1 MNNLRETE
9 EQFFVYLLNSLL
21 QYQQNPQIIYPIFQA
36 NLDKLTVDFAQRL
49 GAVEP
54 QIRDSAPEESHTLA
68 IVLLW
73 LSNLILEF
81 PLGDKTANI
90 AIAKTGYECALIFYT
105 RERNPLAWAEITVNL
120 GITYEEDPQAD
131 PVQKWEEAINCY
143 QKASQVLTRTTNPE
157 RWASIQDN
165 LGNAYRN
172 RQQGEAEINL
182 QQAIQYHQ
190 KALEIFTPE
199 KNPRLSR
206 MSQHNLGSDYLALS
220 RLNIANNEQYLES
233 GIKHY
238 EQALQ
243 TLKKEVYPDL
253 WAMNQLSLGNAYSV
267 RLRGNPYENYEKA
280 QRHYENALSVYTPA
294 TNPYY
299 YQQAKAGQAKL
310 NQLKTD
316 SNRETLEEI
325 SFVVQVL
332 KLSLASDGDQQK
344 VFPFLEKNLDK
355 LNQNFID
362 ELVSFIS
369 ALEKEKSQI
378 NIYQAFMMGIYPFSD
393 LMMTFPKGNREIN
406 LDIAIAGWKIVLP
419 FFARSQNY
427 NLPSDFSSLCGII
440 KLELGKAFYE
450 KYENQWGALD
460 VNLEEGIKYFEEGF
474 ADLNSN
480 DTLDRELYGESRVS
494 CQVKLGISYFNRS
507 RIKGNPGDIEKA
519 IDTYKSVLSGSQ
531 ENTSQWAWVQMNLG
545 NAYCLRQGKPLKN
558 LTDAI
563 ESYNKSLKFRKKETY
578 LTEFADV
585 QINMGQ
591 AYYLRGMLGHSG
603 SAKDIELAIE
613 CNKNALEIYDDKSKY
628 PQRWAV
634 LQHALGIRYS
644 DRQMGNRADNLELS
658 INHLEQALTVRT
670 KEKYPYD
677 RANTLKNLGA
687 IYHQR
692 KRGDRQANLMKG
704 IKYLEEALEL
714 FAKYPFD
721 WAETQGNL
729 GAIYKNLA
737 IYLKHN
743 AEYYHKAISCL
754 KETEKIFQPP
764 ERHPQKLAIA
774 QFELGTSYKNLGVFA
789 QETPE
794 ANLAKAIECY
804 QNALNLT
811 SRASNPFSWAEI
823 NNSLGNA
830 YQHKGEYDKAI
841 QYYQIT
847 LQIHTRE
854 AFPTD
859 YIKTQFNLGNTYV
872 KIGDECI
879 KSENVKE
886 KEEKYQNAFKSSQEA
901 IDTLEKDLLYQLG
914 TDDDAKRKFG
924 EEWYQLYS
932 AMVAVCLKLG
942 KQNREYYATAWEYVE
957 RSKARRLVELL
968 GQTKPDDD
976 EILKEFQD
984 LRNQITNEQKWIED
998 KEKSIILS
1006 GEILSQHPELNS
1018 KKANLKN
1025 LKQQLNQK
1033 LNDYPRLAATQ
1044 RVEYTLF
1051 SEIGKKLSDD
1061 HTVIIQWYL
1070 LEADQ
1075 KFCAFIYT
1083 RQSSQPY
1090 VWESS
1095 LEDLENLEEWHK
1107 EYFITYKIFIEA
1119 VEKSKKLGF
1128 EVFKQEKIN
1137 DLTSIEEDPEAI
1149 LSTQKERDLMLNY
1162 VTNLKKPDQWIDE
1175 LSDRLKS
1182 LSEILHIDE
1191 LLNHLPPKCQQVILI
1206 PHRYLHLLPIHALPI
1221 KTDTWQK
1228 FNPNS
1233 TPNQENYLFECFTKG
1248 VRYAPSCQTL
1258 LMLQN
1263 RDRRNFSQLFA
1274 IQNPTKELHYADL
1287 EVQAI
1292 LNYFDSNSRK
1302 VFAHKEATKANITLT
1317 EYLNNA
1323 HCIHFSCHG
1332 TFNPESPIESGL
1344 RLANEEEILTLG
1356 EIFGFDLRQCP
1367 LVVLSACETGMI
1379 DPNSITDE
1387 YIGLSS
1393 AFLYAGA
1400 SNLVSSLW
1408 SVNDCSSA
1416 FLLIKFYQNL
1426 LAKKEDEKNV
1436 IQALREAQKWLRNVT
1451 GSDLTRWMLQN
1462 KLNQLR
1468 QMLNKNPLPNNDKPF
1483 SSPYYWAAFCVIGK

>member
-1 MNNLRETE
+1 MNDLQDTE

-49 GAVEP
+49 RAVEP
-54 QIRDSAPEESHTLA
+54 QIRDSSPEESHTLA

-81 PLGDKTANI
+81 PLGDKSANI

-105 RERNPLAWAEITVNL
+105 RETNPFAWAEITVNL
-120 GITYEEDPQAD
+120 GITYEEDPQAN

-143 QKASQVLTRTTNPE
+143 QKASQVFTRTTNPE

-172 RQQGEAEINL
+172 RLQGEAEINL

-190 KALEIFTPE
+190 NALEIFTPE
-199 KNPRLSR
+199 KNPRLSG

-220 RLNIANNEQYLES
+220 RLNIAANNEQYLES

-243 TLKKEVYPDL
+243 TLKREIYPDL

-267 RLRGNPYENYEKA
+267 RLRGNLYENYEKA

-299 YQQAKAGQAKL
+299 CQQVKAGQARL

-316 SNRETLEEI
+316 SNRETPEES
-325 SFVVQVL
+325 SFIVQVL
-332 KLSLASDGDQQK
+332 KLTLASEGDPQK

-378 NIYQAFMMGIYPFSD
+378 NIYQAFMMGIYPFSG

-406 LDIAIAGWKIVLP
+406 LDIAITGWKIVLP

-450 KYENQWGALD
+450 KYENRWGELD
-460 VNLEEGIKYFEEGF
+460 VNLEEAIKYFEEGL
-474 ADLNSN
+474 ADLKSN
-480 DTLDRELYGESRVS
+480 DTLDKELYGESRVS

-507 RIKGNPGDIEKA
+507 QIKGNPGDIEKA

-563 ESYNKSLKFRKKETY
+563 ECYNNSLKFRKKETY

-585 QINMGQ
+585 QINLGQ

-603 SAKDIELAIE
+603 SADDIELAIE

-644 DRQMGNRADNLELS
+644 DRQIGNRADNLELS

-677 RANTLKNLGA
+677 RANTLKNLGV

-692 KRGDRQANLMKG
+692 KRGDRQANLRKG
-704 IKYLEEALEL
+704 IKSLEEALKL
-714 FAKYPFD
+714 FERYPFD

-729 GAIYKNLA
+729 GALYKNLA
-737 IYLKHN
+737 IHLKHN

-764 ERHPQKLAIA
+764 ERHPQKFAVA
-774 QFELGTSYKNLGVFA
+774 QFELGTCYKNLGVFA

-847 LQIHTRE
+847 IQIHTRE

-879 KSENVKE
+879 KFEKVKE

-932 AMVAVCLKLG
+932 AMVALCLKLG
-942 KQNREYYATAWEYVE
+942 KQNSKYYATAWEYVE
-957 RSKARRLVELL
+957 RSKARRLVELF
-968 GQTKPDDD
+968 GQTKPDDVSD
-976 EILKEFQD
+976 DIWKEYQD
-984 LRNQITNEQKWIED
+984 LRNQVTNEQKRIED
-998 KEKSIILS
+998 QEKSIILS
-1006 GEILSQHPELNS
+1006 GESLSQHPELDR
-1018 KKANLKN
+1018 KKAELTK
-1025 LKQQLNQK
+1025 LKQQQSKQK
-1033 LNDYPRLAATQ
+1033 LNDDPRLAATQ
-1044 RVEYTLF
+1044 RVQHTPF
-1051 SEIGKKLSDD
+1051 SEIGDKLSDD

-1095 LEDLENLEEWHK
+1095 LEDLDNLQQWHQ
-1107 EYFITYKIFIEA
+1107 EYFVNYISDFSEWSNKL
-1119 VEKSKKLGF
+1119 SKRL
-1128 EVFKQEKIN
+1128 
-1137 DLTSIEEDPEAI
+1137 
-1149 LSTQKERDLMLNY
+1149 ERLA
-1162 VTNLKKPDQWIDE
+1162 
-1175 LSDRLKS
+1175 
-1182 LSEILHIDE
+1182 EILHIDK
-1191 LLNHLPPKCQQVILI
+1191 LLNDLPPNCQQVILI

-1221 KTDTWQK
+1221 KPETWKK

-1233 TPNQENYLFECFTKG
+1233 APNQENYLFECFTKG

-1258 LMLQN
+1258 LMLQK
-1263 RDRRNFSQLFA
+1263 RDRTNFNQLFA
-1274 IQNPTKELHYADL
+1274 MGNPTQDRAFTELCVKTVETFWKQKYQQS
-1287 EVQAI
+1287 ET
-1292 LNYFDSNSRK
+1292 K
-1302 VFAHKEATKANITLT
+1302 VLCGHEATKDALINELKD
-1317 EYLNNA
+1317 YLKNA
-1323 HCIHFSCHG
+1323 HTFLYSGHG
-1332 TFNPESPIESGL
+1332 SFDFESPLDSGL
-1344 RLANEEEILTLG
+1344 ILRDQPLQLT
-1356 EIFGFDLRQCP
+1356 EIFGLNLEQCR
-1367 LVVLSACETGMI
+1367 LVTLIGCETGMT
-1379 DPNSITDE
+1379 DWTSITDE
-1387 YIGLSS
+1387 YIGLPS
-1393 AFLYAGA
+1393 AFLWAGV
-1400 SNLVSSLW
+1400 SGIVSSLW
-1408 SVNDCSSA
+1408 TVEEKPSV
-1416 FLLIKFYQNL
+1416 FLGIKLYQNL
-1426 LAKKEDEKNV
+1426 LAQPEGEKNV
-1436 IQALREAQKWLRNVT
+1436 IQALREAQQWLRNVT
-1451 GSDLTRWMLQN
+1451 KSELWDWIEDQDLPLADLEDGLEQFLQQFSDS
-1462 KLNQLR
+1462 
-1468 QMLNKNPLPNNDKPF
+1468 DKPF